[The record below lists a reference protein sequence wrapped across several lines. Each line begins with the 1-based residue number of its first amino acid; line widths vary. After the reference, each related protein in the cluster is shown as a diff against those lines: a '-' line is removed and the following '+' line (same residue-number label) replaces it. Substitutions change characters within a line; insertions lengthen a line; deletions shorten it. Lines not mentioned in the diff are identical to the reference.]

1 MAEEVEKIRLDKV
14 SLSQLFNQN
23 FINKLDEL
31 KEDVFPNA
39 IILIKTK
46 DSVSMPLIIS
56 HQNKK
61 EVEGKIIHIES
72 PDSDFL
78 NKIKNMLQKL

>member
-39 IILIKTK
+39 IILI
-46 DSVSMPLIIS
+46 
-56 HQNKK
+56 
-61 EVEGKIIHIES
+61 
-72 PDSDFL
+72 
-78 NKIKNMLQKL
+78 